1 MTAKSQIVKTNIF
14 SEIVPPFRRSIK
26 ALKYKDKVF
35 YYKDKQYNHVVQYTE
50 SKNEI
55 NN

>member
-1 MTAKSQIVKTNIF
+1 MQKVKLSKQKKN